1 MKRRSETRMLVF
13 FFLAVANF
21 LSWLAVAVPHATA
34 QAVSPTQPTLKILT
48 HNVWYGFT
56 KKTEP
61 RHARWLAWMKEQA
74 ADIVVQQE
82 LNEYTPARLAQE
94 AATWGHPYSELLKE
108 DGFATGITS
117 RFPLTDVERLRD
129 GFHHGLLRCRVQGL
143 WVYVIHFHPSHF
155 ARRIEEA
162 RLLAEDIRSLPEA
175 EPRIVLAGDFN
186 GFSPIDQAHYDQD
199 EQLVPFFQMLDQRDP
214 NARNLNAGK
223 MDYGGIDAI
232 QGQGFIDTVAHFRN
246 PKASFAGT
254 FPTRLVSDE
263 DHGSDRRLDYI
274 FVSPNLL
281 PHVQR
286 AEILRNETTELLSD
300 HVPVTAT
307 IDLNMPRIEIDQAR
321 RGFKLQGTKTAF
333 TPWGFNYDHDR
344 HGRLIEDY
352 WHDEWATVEEDFREM
367 KALGANVVRVHLQFG
382 KFMASASQPD
392 AKSLGQLKK
401 LIRLAED
408 TGLYLDLTGLGCYHK
423 QDVPDWYDQLTQAER
438 WQTQAVFWQAIAKTC
453 ATSSA
458 IFCYDLMNEPVVPG
472 GTGRRDDWLGAA
484 FGDKHFVQFIA
495 LETGGQPRPEIAA
508 EWIAGLADAIRQ
520 EDTQSL
526 ITVGLVPWS
535 LDRPGLT
542 SGFPPDKVS
551 ERLDF
556 ISVHLYPEQGKLEEA
571 LETLQ
576 GFAAVGKPVVIEEMF
591 NLQCDGPT
599 LASFIERSSDQATG
613 WIGFYWGQ
621 TAEEYDPPS
630 TIPDAMMLAWLK
642 IFQSQRPKP

>member
-1 MKRRSETRMLVF
+1 MKRRAETRIHILF
-13 FFLAVANF
+13 CLAVANV
-21 LSWLAVAVPHATA
+21 LSLLTVAVPCAKA
-34 QAVSPTQPTLKILT
+34 QAVSPAQPTLKILT

-61 RHARWLAWMKEQA
+61 RHADWLVWMKEQQP
-74 ADIVVQQE
+74 DVVVLQE
-82 LNEYTPARLAQE
+82 LNEYTPTRLAQE
-94 AATWGHPYSELLKE
+94 AATWGHAHSELLKE

-117 RFPLTDVERLRD
+117 RYPLTNVKRLRE
-129 GFHHGLLRCRVQGL
+129 GFHRGLLRCQIQGI
-143 WVYVIHFHPSHF
+143 WVYVIHFHPSNF

-162 RLLAEDIRSLPEA
+162 ARLADDVKSLPDA
-175 EPRIVLAGDFN
+175 QPRVVLAGDFN
-186 GFSPIDQAHYDQD
+186 GFSPLDKSHYDQD
-199 EQLVPFFQMLDQRDP
+199 KKLVPFFQTLDQRDS

-232 QGQGFIDTVAHFRN
+232 QGQGFIDTVAHFRD
-246 PKASFAGT
+246 PEAPFAGT

-263 DHGSDRRLDYI
+263 DHGPDRRLDYI

-281 PHVQR
+281 PHVRR

-300 HVPVTAT
+300 HIPVTAT

-321 RGFKLQGTKTAF
+321 RGFMLQGTTTAF

-344 HGRLIEDY
+344 NGRLIEDY
-352 WHDEWATVEEDFREM
+352 WHDEWTTVEEDFREM

-382 KFMASASQPD
+382 KFMDGQDRPRAE
-392 AKSLGQLKK
+392 SLEQLTK
-401 LIRLAED
+401 LVRLAES
-408 TGLYLDLTGLGCYHK
+408 TRLYLDLTGLGCYHK
-423 QDVPDWYDQLTQAER
+423 QDVPDWYDKLSQTER
-438 WQTQAVFWQAIAKTC
+438 WQAQAVFWRAVAKTC
-453 ATSSA
+453 ANSPA

-472 GTGRRDDWLGAA
+472 GTGRREDWLGPA

-495 LETGGQPRPEIAA
+495 LETGSRPRHEIAA
-508 EWIAGLADAIRQ
+508 EWIAGLVDAIRE
-520 EDTQSL
+520 EDRRNL

-542 SGFPPDKVS
+542 SGFPPDKTS

-556 ISVHLYPEQGKLEEA
+556 ISVHLYPEQNKLDEA
-571 LETLQ
+571 LETLA

-591 NLQCDGPT
+591 NLKCDGPT
-599 LASFIERSSDQATG
+599 LAAFIDRSKTHASG

-621 TAEEYDPPS
+621 TAEEYDPRR
-630 TIPDAMMLAWLK
+630 TIADALTLTWLK
-642 IFQSQRPKP
+642 LFQSQRPTP